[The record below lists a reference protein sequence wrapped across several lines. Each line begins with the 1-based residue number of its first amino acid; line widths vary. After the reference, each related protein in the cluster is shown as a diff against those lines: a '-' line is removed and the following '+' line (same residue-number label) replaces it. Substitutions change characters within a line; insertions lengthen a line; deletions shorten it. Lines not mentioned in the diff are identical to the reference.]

1 MLVIVSRLAETQQ
14 RTIKYETGLIAL
26 ITGRNEVVAKVMFL
40 QVSVILSTGGV
51 SGESPP
57 DQADTPPGPRR
68 TPPDQGE
75 PPRPRR
81 TPPGPRRTPPG
92 PRRTPPDQGD
102 PPGGRLQHTVNE
114 RPVRILLECNL
125 VHQLS
130 LKTKIS
136 SKLFDQQSDHLRPI
150 NQYV

>member
-26 ITGRNEVVAKVMFL
+26 I
-40 QVSVILSTGGV
+40 
-51 SGESPP
+51 
-57 DQADTPPGPRR
+57 
-68 TPPDQGE
+68 
-75 PPRPRR
+75 
-81 TPPGPRRTPPG
+81 
-92 PRRTPPDQGD
+92 
-102 PPGGRLQHTVNE
+102 
-114 RPVRILLECNL
+114 
-125 VHQLS
+125 HQLS